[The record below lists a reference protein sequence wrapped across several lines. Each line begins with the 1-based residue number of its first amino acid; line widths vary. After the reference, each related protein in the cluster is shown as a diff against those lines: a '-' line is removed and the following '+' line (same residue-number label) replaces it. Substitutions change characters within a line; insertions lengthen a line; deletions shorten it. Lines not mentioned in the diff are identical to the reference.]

1 MNTEPIETQ
10 AVVVREHNEVAQPLS
25 LSEIEQR
32 LDFIKQ
38 VMAKRMAEGVDYGKI
53 PGCGDKPGL
62 FQPGAQKLALTF
74 QLAPLV
80 HREVLRELR
89 NDHREYEFTLEIKS
103 AAGRVLGHGVGSC
116 STLEAKY
123 RYRSGGRKCPECGK
137 EAIFKSKNPGEGFY
151 CWAKKD
157 GCGAKFAAN
166 DARIIG
172 QDTGR
177 IEHDNPADF
186 YNTVRKM
193 AFKRALVHGMIN
205 ATNTSELWSQDLED
219 LPQAEEA
226 PISRPVPRPPSEPHQ
241 PVKVAQKPT
250 GGTQAGQNTAMIGA
264 LKQRIEKLKVSL
276 GPKLDYATAY
286 LKVFTVSGSDQGTSL
301 MPNEDVSDLSETSV
315 DWLAHNWGDF
325 IKRLDAYIEDQ
336 GGLGPVAGTPAA
348 PAEDP
353 DWFWDVIV
361 VVPRRGMK
369 KAEYQKNPDTIRSLY
384 DAMKAGDEDAQARLW
399 GLAEQWTP
407 EPWTSPK
414 GQVYQPSEADLK
426 CRKALD
432 AYLEHEKKA
441 KL

>member
-1 MNTEPIETQ
+1 MIMNTETIETQ

-226 PISRPVPRPPSEPHQ
+226 PLSRSAPKPPSEPHQ
-241 PVKVAQKPT
+241 PVKVAQKPN
-250 GGTQAGQNTAMIGA
+250 GSTQTGQNTAMVGA

-336 GGLGPVAGTPAA
+336 GGLGPTVDAPSDQGQAIVQSQGSDPNAPDAPWRSFPVPFGKMAGKKL
-348 PAEDP
+348 AEIEKKYLFG
-353 DWFWDVIV
+353 FWANFV
-361 VVPRRGMK
+361 VET
-369 KAEYQKNPDTIRSLY
+369 EYQGKPKKPETIAKDTAFREMLNE
-384 DAMKAGDEDAQARLW
+384 AGAHY
-399 GLAEQWTP
+399 GF
-407 EPWTSPK
+407 
-414 GQVYQPSEADLK
+414 V
-426 CRKALD
+426 
-432 AYLEHEKKA
+432 KKD
-441 KL
+441 